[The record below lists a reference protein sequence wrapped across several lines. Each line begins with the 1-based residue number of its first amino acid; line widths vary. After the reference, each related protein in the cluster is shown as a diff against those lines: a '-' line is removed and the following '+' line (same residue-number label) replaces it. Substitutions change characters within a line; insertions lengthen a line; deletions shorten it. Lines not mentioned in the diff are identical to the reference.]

1 MAGPRRIDWGT
12 AVVEDCTLEVELT
25 RSRSKDW
32 SARFERVVALLETPH
47 SGWGRVR
54 LAKNRLRVKDATEG
68 AEAELRHFLE
78 SAVIEANSELDGD
91 GEPDRRAT
99 EEGDRDPAA
108 ERDRRMTETFRAF
121 AAEQREPAR

>member
-25 RSRSKDW
+25 GSRSKDW

-47 SGWGRVR
+47 SGWGRV
-54 LAKNRLRVKDATEG
+54 
-68 AEAELRHFLE
+68 FLE